1 MEEKTV
7 NELTLEISVFKDVSF
22 DSVLIEHITK
32 EDIRET

>member
-1 MEEKTV
+1 MEEEAV
-7 NELTLEISVFKDVSF
+7 NELTLEIAVFKDMSF